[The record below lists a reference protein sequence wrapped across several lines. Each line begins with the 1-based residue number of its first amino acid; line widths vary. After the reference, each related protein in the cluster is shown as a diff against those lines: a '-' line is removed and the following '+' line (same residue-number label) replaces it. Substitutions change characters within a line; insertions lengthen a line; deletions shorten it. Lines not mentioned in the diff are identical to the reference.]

1 MSTALLMPSSHL
13 ILWHPLLLLSFPT
26 SGTFPMSWLLISDD
40 QNTGAS
46 ASVLPMSIQGWFP
59 LRLANLIFLLSKGLS
74 GVFSNTT
81 VWRHQFFVAL
91 PSLWSSSH
99 IYTRC
104 SRPWWKA
111 WLCTFLSLWG
121 NVAHAV
127 CPLLDVWVFLF
138 LYWGCWVKSMGQ
150 AFQLIYTLDHDYQFS
165 VSEPAFFQAGIFFS
179 RPVEY

>member
-1 MSTALLMPSSHL
+1 
-13 ILWHPLLLLSFPT
+13 
-26 SGTFPMSWLLISDD
+26 MSWLLISDD
-40 QNTGAS
+40 QNTGASAS

-59 LRLANLIFLLSKGLS
+59 LRLADLIFLLSKGLS

-91 PSLWSSSH
+91 PSLRSSSH
-99 IYTRC
+99 IYTWC

-121 NVAHAV
+121 NAAHAV

-138 LYWGCWVKSMGQ
+138 LYCDCWVKSMGQ
-150 AFQLIYTLDHDYQFS
+150 ALQLIHTLDHDYQFS

-179 RPVEY
+179 RPKEY